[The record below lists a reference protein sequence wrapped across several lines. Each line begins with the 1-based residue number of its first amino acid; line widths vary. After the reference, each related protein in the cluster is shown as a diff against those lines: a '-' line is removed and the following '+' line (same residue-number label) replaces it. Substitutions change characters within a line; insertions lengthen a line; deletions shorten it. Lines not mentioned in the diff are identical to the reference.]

1 MSPLSL
7 AIAAVLLFALLEAPL
22 FSVIGGLAMVCL
34 YATDMDPQSLQVV
47 VIEMN
52 RLASMPVLMAL
63 PPFTFVGMLL
73 TESGA
78 PRRIMNFMNAATGW
92 LPGGL
97 AIAAL
102 GACAFFTALT
112 GASGVTIVALGSV
125 LYPILRQQHYDERFT
140 LGLLTAGG
148 SLGLLFPPSLPIIL
162 YGVVA
167 QVDIG
172 QVFKAALVPGILLV
186 VLLSAYAGVRQWHRM
201 RTGANGN
208 APLPDGVS
216 PPPAKKPA
224 GELKRAFWEGKW
236 DWPIIVIILVGVYG
250 GFVTIAE
257 VSALVVFYVLVVEC
271 FILKE
276 ISVTRQLPKIIVEST
291 ILSGAIIIILAMSLA
306 LTGYLVDAQVP
317 DRIMEALT
325 ALTDNRYTF
334 LAGLNLFLL
343 AVGCMMDIF
352 SAVVIVVPIMVPVAM
367 QYGIDPIHLCIIFL
381 VNLEIGYSTPP
392 VGINLFIA
400 SMKFQKPVTLLYRA
414 AIPFLILRL
423 IFLGLITYVPF
434 ISLFWIS

>member
-7 AIAAVLLFALLEAPL
+7 AIAAVIGVALLEAPL
-22 FSVIGGLAMVCL
+22 FTVIGGLAMVCL
-34 YATDMDPQSLQVV
+34 YAADPDPMSLQVV
-47 VIEMN
+47 IIEMN

-63 PPFTFVGMLL
+63 PLFTFVGTLL

-78 PRRIMNFMNAATGW
+78 PRRIMNFMNAAAGW

-125 LYPILRQQHYDERFT
+125 LYPILRQQDYDETFT

-172 QVFKAALVPGILLV
+172 QVFKAALVPGVLLV
-186 VLLSAYAGVRQWHRM
+186 GLLAVYAGVRQWHRI
-201 RTGANGN
+201 RTGAA
-208 APLPDGVS
+208 APGTAPDGQ
-216 PPPAKKPA
+216 AA
-224 GELKRAFWEGKW
+224 GTLKRAFLDGKW
-236 DWPIIVIILVGVYG
+236 DWPIVIIILVGVYG

-257 VSALVVFYVLVVEC
+257 VSALVVVYVLVVEC

-276 ISVTRQLPKIIVEST
+276 ISFTRQLPSIVVEST
-291 ILSGAIIIILAMSLA
+291 VLSGAIIIILAMSLA

-317 DRIMEALT
+317 DRIMETLT
-325 ALTDNRYTF
+325 ALTDNRITF

-343 AVGCMMDIF
+343 VVGCMMDIF
-352 SAVVIVVPIMVPVAM
+352 SAIVIVVPIMVPVAM
-367 QYGIDPIHLCIIFL
+367 EYGIDPIHLCVIFL

-392 VGINLFIA
+392 VGINLFIS
-400 SMKFQKPVTLLYRA
+400 SMKFEKPVTLLYRA
-414 AIPFLILRL
+414 AVPFLILRL
-423 IFLGLITYVPF
+423 IFLLAITYVPL
-434 ISLFWIS
+434 ITLFWIQ

>member
-1 MSPLSL
+1 MSLLSY
-7 AIAAVLLFALLEAPL
+7 AIFAVLLFALLEAPL
-22 FSVIGGLAMVCL
+22 FTVIGGLAMVCL
-34 YATDMDPQSLQVV
+34 YAADPDPLSLQVV
-47 VIEMN
+47 IIEMN

-63 PPFTFVGMLL
+63 PLFTFVGTLL

-78 PRRIMNFMNAATGW
+78 PRRIMNFMNAAAGW

-102 GACAFFTALT
+102 GACTFFTALT

-125 LYPILRQQHYDERFT
+125 LYPILRQQQYGERFT

-172 QVFKAALVPGILLV
+172 RVFKAALVPGMMVVVIL
-186 VLLSAYAGVRQWHRM
+186 SIYAGVRQWQRI
-201 RTGANGN
+201 RNGN
-208 APLPDGVS
+208 VEPVAGPDG
-216 PPPAKKPA
+216 PATV
-224 GELKRAFWEGKW
+224 ELKRTFLDGKW
-236 DWPIIVIILVGVYG
+236 DWPIVAIILVGVYG

-257 VSALVVFYVLVVEC
+257 VSALVVVYVLVVEC

-276 ISVTRQLPKIIVEST
+276 ISFSRQLPKIIVDSAV
-291 ILSGAIIIILAMSLA
+291 LSGAIIIILAMSLA
-306 LTGYLVDAQVP
+306 LTGYLVDAQIP
-317 DRIMEALT
+317 DRIMETLT
-325 ALTDNRYTF
+325 AFTDSRITF
-334 LAGLNLFLL
+334 LMGLNLFLL

-352 SAVVIVVPIMVPVAM
+352 SAIVIVVPIMIPVAM
-367 QYGIDPIHLCIIFL
+367 QYGIDPIHLCVIFL

-400 SMKFQKPVTLLYRA
+400 SMKFQKPVTLLYSA
-414 AIPFLILRL
+414 AIPFLVLRL
-423 IFLGLITYVPF
+423 LFLLLITYVPV
-434 ISLFWIS
+434 ISLFWIQ